1 VSSSSSSSSAA
12 PGAMRVPSPDLSK
25 LDDSGDEASSP
36 PPPDGEEITSD
47 EAVRMI
53 TELLEGARKYRSSK
67 DDGSEDSPSFSG
79 NENKETS
86 PLTTTT
92 EEGKSPFSPNGTMPS
107 SYANDDDEANDADN
121 EKEIMLKPFS
131 SISLIGGADL
141 TEEMKEESS
150 SSSSSSIMA
159 ESKEKEKKNH
169 SNAEGDGMTSPNGSP
184 SKEGDSEE
192 EEPQETLL
200 LSTKMSRRAFD
211 DVKGTGSSTEEEER
225 KGEEKGR
232 SFSPPSE
239 KKGGGNDSKEGG
251 SKDWKTEA
259 LESVL
264 LTEGVDDAT
273 AADDKSP
280 IRSPS
285 GKKEEGSGVKED
297 GLIGAM
303 TTSGAAM
310 SSSPASI
317 LSNGTLVCN
326 LKDHRVLAGC
336 TAVVALVVGNKLFV
350 ANAGDSRGVMM
361 RGGNAVALS
370 EDHKPTQERELSRI
384 KAAGGYVNVVGRVNG
399 NLNLSRSLGDLKYKQ
414 LKHLHPE
421 DQVAYSFSL
430 LSLFFL
436 VFSAPFA
443 FSLLP
448 SF

>member
-1 VSSSSSSSSAA
+1 
-12 PGAMRVPSPDLSK
+12 MRVPSPDLSK
-25 LDDSGDEASSP
+25 LDDSGDEANSP
-36 PPPDGEEITSD
+36 PPPDVETITSD

-67 DDGSEDSPSFSG
+67 DDGSEDSPSSSG
-79 NENKETS
+79 NENKDTS
-86 PLTTTT
+86 PMTKTTT
-92 EEGKSPFSPNGTMPS
+92 EEGKSPFSPNGTTPS
-107 SYANDDDEANDADN
+107 SYVNDDDEANDADN

-141 TEEMKEESS
+141 TEEMKEEASAS
-150 SSSSSSIMA
+150 TSTSTIA
-159 ESKEKEKKNH
+159 ESKEKEKKDT
-169 SNAEGDGMTSPNGSP
+169 SAEGDGMTSPNGSP
-184 SKEGDSEE
+184 SKEGFVDDDEE
-192 EEPQETLL
+192 EEPQETRL

-211 DVKGTGSSTEEEER
+211 DVKGITSSEEEER
-225 KGEEKGR
+225 KGGEEKSR

-239 KKGGGNDSKEGG
+239 KKGSGSNSSNDNKDG
-251 SKDWKTEA
+251 KDWKMEA

-264 LTEGVDDAT
+264 LVDANDAT

-285 GKKEEGSGVKED
+285 DKKDEGSGFKEED
-297 GLIGAM
+297 SIGAM
-303 TTSGAAM
+303 TTSASLGAM

-336 TAVVALVVGNKLFV
+336 TAVVALVVGKKLFV

-370 EDHKPTQERELSRI
+370 EDHKPTQERELNRI

-421 DQVAYSFSL
+421 EQVNESFRCFTCCFIS
-430 LSLFFL
+430 FF
-436 VFSAPFA
+436 FAPVD
-443 FSLLP
+443 SV
-448 SF
+448 SS